1 MKNRY
6 RLITRGSRGGAFYC
20 VDGSTGKRTSLG
32 ACSRDEA
39 EQIILAKNQSL
50 RQPALNL
57 QIARAYLGGSDEGVA
72 TRTWQHVMDEIP
84 KLKKGE
90 TRARWLT
97 AMKDRA
103 FDTIRHLCL
112 LETKSDHI
120 LRALEE
126 GTVSTNV
133 FLRRIHNFALDMN
146 WLPWP
151 IVPKKCW
158 PNVKYKQKRA
168 ITQAEHEAI
177 IAREHNHERKMFYKL
192 AWHLG
197 ASQSDIAFLEAENI
211 DWNTRVLSFARKKTG
226 SIAIMRFD
234 DEVAAILSELPQA
247 GPLFPYLRR
256 VRSCDRAT
264 EFKQRCQGLEIKGV
278 TLHSY
283 RYSWAERAKRAGYPE
298 RFAQQAL
305 GHNSKAVHRAYAKNA
320 LVELPCLS
328 EYEQKIVPF
337 QRPIT
342 TGCGL
347 MTANAE

>member
-6 RLITRGSRGGAFYC
+6 RLIARHNRGGAFYC
-20 VDGSTGKRTSLG
+20 VDSETHKRTSLG
-32 ACSRDEA
+32 ACSKDEA
-39 EQIILAKNQSL
+39 EQIVLAKNQAL

-57 QIARAYLGGSDEGVA
+57 HIARAYLAGSDSGVA
-72 TRTWQHVMDEIP
+72 TRTWQHVMEEIP

-90 TRARWLT
+90 TQARWLT
-97 AMKDRA
+97 AIKDKA
-103 FDTIRHLCL
+103 FASIRHVCL

-120 LRALEE
+120 LRVLEE
-126 GTVSTNV
+126 GSVSTNV
-133 FLRRIHNFALDMN
+133 YLRRIHNFALDMG

-151 IVPKKCW
+151 VLPKKCW

-168 ITQAEHEAI
+168 IMQAEHEAI
-177 IAREHNHERKMFYKL
+177 IAREPNHERKMFYKL

-197 ASQSDIAFLEAENI
+197 ASQSDLAFLEAENI
-211 DWNTRVLSFARKKTG
+211 DWQARVLSFARKKTG

-234 DEVAAILSELPQA
+234 HEVASIFKELPQT
-247 GPLFPYLRR
+247 GPLFPYLRS
-256 VRSCDRAT
+256 VRSADRAT
-264 EFKQRCQGLEIKGV
+264 EFKQRCEGLEIKGV

-283 RYSWAERAKRAGYPE
+283 RYSWAERAKKAGYPE

-337 QRPIT
+337 QRESV
-342 TGCGL
+342 G
-347 MTANAE
+347 

>member
-1 MKNRY
+1 MKNRF
-6 RLITRGSRGGAFYC
+6 RLISRGSRGGALYC

-32 ACSRDEA
+32 ECTRDEA
-39 EQIILAKNQSL
+39 EQIVLAKNQAL

-57 QIARAYLGGSDEGVA
+57 QIARAYLGGSDDGVA
-72 TRTWQHVMDEIP
+72 TRTWQHVMDEMP
-84 KLKKGE
+84 KFKTGE
-90 TRARWLT
+90 TQARWLT
-97 AMKDRA
+97 AIKDRA
-103 FDTIRHLCL
+103 FNPIRTLCL
-112 LETKSDHI
+112 LETKADHI
-120 LRALEE
+120 LHVLEE

-133 FLRRIHNFALDMN
+133 YLRRLHNFAVDMS

-151 IVPKKCW
+151 VLPKRRW
-158 PNVKYKQKRA
+158 PTVKYKQKRA
-168 ITQAEHEAI
+168 ITRTEHEAI
-177 IAREHNHERKMFYKL
+177 LDREQNHERKAFYQL

-197 ASQSDIAFLEAENI
+197 ASQTDIALLEAKNI
-211 DWNTRVLSFARKKTG
+211 DWQTRLISFARKKTG

-234 DEVAAILSELPQA
+234 DEVAAIFSELPQS

-283 RYSWAERAKRAGYPE
+283 RYSWAERAKKAGYPE

-337 QRPIT
+337 QRT
-342 TGCGL
+342 AMATG
-347 MTANAE
+347 

>member
-6 RLITRGSRGGAFYC
+6 RLISRGSRGGALYC
-20 VDGSTGKRTSLG
+20 VDGSTGKRTSLS

-39 EQIILAKNQSL
+39 EQIVLAKNQAL

-90 TRARWLT
+90 TQVRWLT
-97 AMKDRA
+97 AIKDKA
-103 FDTIRHLCL
+103 FDLIRHVCV
-112 LETKSDHI
+112 
-120 LRALEE
+120 LEE
-126 GTVSTNV
+126 GSVSTNV
-133 FLRRIHNFALDMN
+133 YLRRIHNFALDMN

-151 IVPKKCW
+151 VLPKKCW

-168 ITQAEHEAI
+168 ITRTEHEAI
-177 IAREHNHERKMFYKL
+177 IARELNPVRKAFYQL

-211 DWNTRVLSFARKKTG
+211 EWQNRVISFARKKTG

-234 DEVAAILSELPQA
+234 EEVAAILNSLPDS

-264 EFKQRCQGLEIKGV
+264 EFKQRCAGLEIKGV

-283 RYSWAERAKRAGYPE
+283 RYSWAERAKKAGYPE

-328 EYEQKIVPF
+328 EYEEKIVPF
-337 QRPIT
+337 QRVAAA
-342 TGCGL
+342 G
-347 MTANAE
+347 